1 MSVQEKKKVVS
12 KYRGIGKKA
21 NKNLKY
27 MTQKLAFAKCIF
39 KKSYTQRVRPENNV
53 SLPGFTTA

>member
-1 MSVQEKKKVVS
+1 
-12 KYRGIGKKA
+12 
-21 NKNLKY
+21 

-53 SLPGFTTA
+53 SLPGFTTAQDFIMGILFFINWMKES